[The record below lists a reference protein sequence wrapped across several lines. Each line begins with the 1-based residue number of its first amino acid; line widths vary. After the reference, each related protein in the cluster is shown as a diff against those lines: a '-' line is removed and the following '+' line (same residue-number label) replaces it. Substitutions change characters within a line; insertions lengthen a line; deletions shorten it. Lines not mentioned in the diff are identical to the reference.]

1 MNFLKMRTKKRL
13 LVLFF
18 IFMAIN
24 IVLASRLFY
33 LQIFPDERVLSGQLD
48 QLMGQI
54 PIVAPRGEIYDR
66 NMVLLVKD
74 ATSYRIYA
82 HPNDIEDYEATARVL
97 SEKLGL
103 DYESTLKK
111 ISNKSSAL
119 ELMKTKVDADLA
131 NEIRE
136 ETGLG
141 ISVEEDQK
149 RYYTNGNFMS
159 NVLGFTGY
167 DHQGLFGIEEAY
179 DDILSG
185 TNGVLIYEKD
195 ANGNKIVSGSEIRK
209 EAEAGNSILLTMD
222 GIIQHFAETEVAAVL
237 KETNARRALAIVS
250 DINTGE
256 ILAMVV
262 KPDYDLNDPWTV
274 SQEFID
280 SYGDYLYKKD
290 ESGNSVRMSEGEM
303 QMVMWGNPAINF
315 NYEPGST
322 FKLITTSAT
331 LEEGVMNMQTS
342 FYCPGYIVVDGVRI
356 RCTATHGSQ
365 ELHTAVANSCN
376 PALVQIVQALGRDS
390 FYEYAYNFGL
400 GETTGIAL
408 SGEEG
413 GIVPPNDENMY
424 NIDFA
429 TKAFGQGISVT
440 PIQLTMA
447 LNAVSNG
454 GYLYTPHVVKEVID
468 SETGEN
474 VHTYEPELLRQV
486 ISSETSDKMLSI
498 MREMVQESSLE
509 GLSNGLE
516 IAGKTGT
523 SQKVIDGK
531 YSDTVHIA
539 SFYGVAPY
547 DDPQVSVLVLVDE
560 PEGAYYGSQ
569 VAAPAGIAILQKV
582 INYYDLHSTANA
594 SVSKVVPDLRGEDI
608 DNAVNALQT
617 LGLTYHI
624 EGDSTG
630 IVTKQSPVNIEYKD
644 ASSLTINLTVSAVAG
659 EGGQVVVPDL
669 TNMSVQKA
677 NEVLTN
683 LGLKIK
689 IKGGGIVKSQS
700 PATGQLID
708 ANTEVTVECEYA
720 P

>member
-280 SYGDYLYKKD
+280 SYGD
-290 ESGNSVRMSEGEM
+290 
-303 QMVMWGNPAINF
+303 
-315 NYEPGST
+315 
-322 FKLITTSAT
+322 
-331 LEEGVMNMQTS
+331 
-342 FYCPGYIVVDGVRI
+342 
-356 RCTATHGSQ
+356 
-365 ELHTAVANSCN
+365 
-376 PALVQIVQALGRDS
+376 
-390 FYEYAYNFGL
+390 
-400 GETTGIAL
+400 
-408 SGEEG
+408 
-413 GIVPPNDENMY
+413 
-424 NIDFA
+424 
-429 TKAFGQGISVT
+429 
-440 PIQLTMA
+440 
-447 LNAVSNG
+447 
-454 GYLYTPHVVKEVID
+454 
-468 SETGEN
+468 
-474 VHTYEPELLRQV
+474 
-486 ISSETSDKMLSI
+486 
-498 MREMVQESSLE
+498 
-509 GLSNGLE
+509 
-516 IAGKTGT
+516 
-523 SQKVIDGK
+523 
-531 YSDTVHIA
+531 
-539 SFYGVAPY
+539 
-547 DDPQVSVLVLVDE
+547 
-560 PEGAYYGSQ
+560 
-569 VAAPAGIAILQKV
+569 
-582 INYYDLHSTANA
+582 
-594 SVSKVVPDLRGEDI
+594 
-608 DNAVNALQT
+608 
-617 LGLTYHI
+617 
-624 EGDSTG
+624 
-630 IVTKQSPVNIEYKD
+630 
-644 ASSLTINLTVSAVAG
+644 
-659 EGGQVVVPDL
+659 
-669 TNMSVQKA
+669 
-677 NEVLTN
+677 
-683 LGLKIK
+683 
-689 IKGGGIVKSQS
+689 
-700 PATGQLID
+700 
-708 ANTEVTVECEYA
+708 
-720 P
+720 